1 MTETMIERVARA
13 VIAAI
18 NDGPG
23 FADETARLDNVTVDA
38 RVDMLAVTRA
48 AIAAMREP
56 TPQQC
61 AAALAALDD
70 GTVADPKAAAWDAT
84 RAYRAMIDAAL
95 KEAPDA

>member
-1 MTETMIERVARA
+1 MTKTMIERVARA
-13 VIAAI
+13 MASASGEAWWVYP
-18 NDGPG
+18 DQWGRRTWQTR
-23 FADETARLDNVTVDA
+23 DEYMARA
-38 RVDMLAVTRA
+38 RA